1 MHVNVLERR
10 VLVELARLDLGRNPQ
25 QPVIDRRRVVRG
37 NDALL
42 GLSIAAWARLAAMSS
57 RHNRLSTAIEAF
69 ISRITAA
76 GPPAKRPPHI

>member
-1 MHVNVLERR
+1 MMPWR
-10 VLVELARLDLGRNPQ
+10 P
-25 QPVIDRRRVVRG
+25 
-37 NDALL
+37 
-42 GLSIAAWARLAAMSS
+42 SIAAWARLAAMSS